1 MAKLTHR
8 IHLRVNDDEARKI
21 YDNAAR
27 FSSVSHYV
35 RTALASYN
43 NLEGARRLEL
53 LCALGAYY
61 VRFRDELSRAGSNLN
76 QAVKR
81 ANELAIAGMLPE
93 AYIKEMILPSVNE
106 LQKTIAEMKR
116 DLQVLSKKASKL

>member
-21 YDNAAR
+21 YDNAVR

-43 NLEGARRLEL
+43 NLVGARRLDL

-76 QAVKR
+76 QVVKR